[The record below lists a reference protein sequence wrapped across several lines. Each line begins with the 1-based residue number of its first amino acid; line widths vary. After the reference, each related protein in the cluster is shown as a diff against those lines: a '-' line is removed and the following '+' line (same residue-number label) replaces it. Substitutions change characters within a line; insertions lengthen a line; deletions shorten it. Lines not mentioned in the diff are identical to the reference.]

1 VYRGCAEDKCAVAAA
16 VDNARVELAGE
27 ENGRLVGRAITSLC
41 AVVKRGRGVGGGG
54 ERARRR
60 GRWRE
65 ERSWAAGW
73 SSDIDG

>member
-54 ERARRR
+54 E
-60 GRWRE
+60 
-65 ERSWAAGW
+65 ERDPGLLAGAQTLMD
-73 SSDIDG
+73 DIGLPAPE